1 MQGLPTEGAANS
13 YFSPAVFS
21 LLRETFENVI
31 KTALGP
37 NEVAIAI
44 SVLNLILPINVRS
57 EGSVTTNSKAG
68 VPHGPSTLPI
78 PTRAIL
84 LSAGLTG
91 PMTMG
96 MASAMRFF
104 MLGRVNQDFEEAI
117 AIPHDHEV
125 IDIQAERPVRPK
137 VRRDF
142 EKKGD

>member
-1 MQGLPTEGAANS
+1 
-13 YFSPAVFS
+13 
-21 LLRETFENVI
+21 
-31 KTALGP
+31 
-37 NEVAIAI
+37 
-44 SVLNLILPINVRS
+44 
-57 EGSVTTNSKAG
+57 VTTNSREG
-68 VPHGPSTLPI
+68 VLHGPPTLPI

-91 PMTMG
+91 PMRMG